1 MRELSEQ
8 EIVRRNKLDEIRK
21 VCNPYPERFEKTHAL
36 KEAKVLEDGVDN
48 VSVAGRII
56 FMRKMGKLCS
66 YKRFRSRYATW
77 NKNRHG
83 WRRKLWLL

>member
-48 VSVAGRII
+48 VSVAEI
-56 FMRKMGKLCS
+56 
-66 YKRFRSRYATW
+66 
-77 NKNRHG
+77 
-83 WRRKLWLL
+83 